1 MIRMNPHYQKLA
13 ASYLFSNIAEKVSAH
28 QKQNPDAD
36 IIKLGIGDVTL
47 SLPEACVEALKEG
60 ADELATAK
68 SFRGYGPER
77 GYEFLR
83 KAIAENDYQNLGID
97 PEEIFVSDGAK
108 CDTGNFLDVLAQ
120 DISVAV
126 PDPVYPVYVDTNVM
140 VGRTGEFHRG
150 RYDGLHYLESTPDNG
165 FVPVPP
171 DESVDLIYLCFPNN
185 PTGAVATREQ
195 LQVWVDYARS
205 NGSLILFDAAYERFV
220 SDKSLPRSIYEIPG
234 ARECAVEFRSY
245 SKTAGFTGTRCA
257 FSVVPKTIQIAGP
270 HAKRHSLHELWNRRQ
285 STKFNGVSYPVQRAA
300 EAVYSR
306 DGKHEVDERIRYYMK
321 NAHMIREA
329 MVRAGYNVTG
339 GEHSPYV
346 WVETGTDSWTFF
358 DRVLTEASVVIT
370 PGVGFGR
377 LGEGF
382 IRISAFNHRENVER
396 ALKRLRKVL

>member
-13 ASYLFSNIAEKVSAH
+13 ASYLFSNIAEKVAAH
-28 QKQNPDAD
+28 QKKHPDTD

-47 SLPEACVEALKEG
+47 SLPETCVEALKKG
-60 ADELATAK
+60 ADELSTDK

-77 GYEFLR
+77 GYDFLR
-83 KAIAENDYQNLGID
+83 NAIAENDYRGLSVD
-97 PEEIFVSDGAK
+97 PDEVFVSDGAK
-108 CDTGNFLDVLAQ
+108 CDTGNFLDVLAH

-140 VGRTGEFHRG
+140 IGRTGGFHHG
-150 RYDGLHYLESTPDNG
+150 RYEGLHYLPGTPDND
-165 FVPVPP
+165 FVPTPP
-171 DESVDLIYLCFPNN
+171 DESLDLIYLCFPNN
-185 PTGAVATREQ
+185 PTGAVATKEQ
-195 LQVWVDYARS
+195 LQVWVDYARG

-220 SDKSLPRSIYEIPG
+220 SDKSIPRSIYEIPG
-234 ARECAVEFRSY
+234 ARECAVEFRSF

-257 FSVVPKTIQIAGP
+257 FTVVPKDIRIAGP
-270 HAKRHSLHELWNRRQ
+270 HGKQHSLHALWNRRQ

-300 EAVYSR
+300 EAIYSR
-306 DGKHEVDERIRYYMK
+306 EGKHEVDERIRYYMK

-329 MVRAGYNVTG
+329 MVKAGYNVTG

-346 WVETGTDSWTFF
+346 WVETGTDSWSFF
-358 DRVLTEASVVIT
+358 DKVLSEASVVIT